1 MKSDYDYIIIGA
13 GSTGVYLATRLAKKG
28 KRIKVIDSC
37 SDKILPIFNKLPLM
51 AGSLL
56 QNQEYTKIIET
67 SQQKNISNRS
77 IPIFKSNLLGGLAEI
92 NGAVCFKG
100 HKKLYEKAFS
110 KSFNKK
116 NKIVNKIYN
125 TKNRELINF
134 YNSRTKS
141 NKTKVANF
149 FLNFWNVKSKVNFDK
164 NLIGSGYIKNNSY
177 KSLRQTFLK
186 EFIKMVRNGK
196 INLDTNKNLN
206 KIILKEGRPEKL
218 IINQNKI
225 LNCDSSK
232 IVLCAG
238 VIGSCEILLRS
249 GIGDKK
255 VLIKNKIKP
264 TIYLSSVGKNLSDHP
279 NIRLPFFSKEFEK
292 DSLSTS
298 FLKKSSL
305 LLKALIGKD
314 SILNGSGASVAVNVD
329 IGKKG
334 RVNDIVRIQLVH
346 FSLEKNNDRRI
357 FKLDKKN
364 NFSLSV
370 SLIYPYSVGSIF
382 LKKKKIVVNPQY
394 LNSSKDMKNLSAGI
408 KLAQKFIKETSKSTK
423 NLEFKNKNFLKN
435 YIKKNLSTGYHMVGS
450 CSMGSSY
457 KTNVCNEDLSV
468 KKTENLFICDASVL
482 PGQISSNTYYPCLLL
497 ADYFVNNQN

>member
-1 MKSDYDYIIIGA
+1 VKSDYDYIIIGA
-13 GSTGVYLATRLAKKG
+13 GSTGVYLATQLAKKG
-28 KRIKVIDSC
+28 KKIKVIDSC
-37 SDKILPIFNKLPLM
+37 SHTILPFFKKLPIM

-56 QNQEYTKIIET
+56 QNQKYSKIIQT
-67 SQQKNISNRS
+67 SHQKNILNRS
-77 IPIFKSNLLGGLAEI
+77 IPMFKSNLLGGLAEM

-100 HKKLYEKAFS
+100 HKKLYENAFS

-125 TKNRELINF
+125 TKNRELVNF

-141 NKTKVANF
+141 NKTKITNF
-149 FLNFWNVKSKVNFDK
+149 FINFWNVKSNVNFDK

-177 KSLRQTFLK
+177 KSLRKTFLK
-186 EFIKMVRNGK
+186 EFIEMVRNGK
-196 INLDTNKNLN
+196 INLNINTNCN
-206 KIILKEGRPEKL
+206 KIILKKGKPEKL

-225 LNCDSSK
+225 LNCRSSK

-238 VIGSCEILLRS
+238 VVGSCEILLRS

-255 VLIKNKIKP
+255 VLIKNRIKP
-264 TIYLSSVGKNLSDHP
+264 TIDLPSVGKNLSDHP
-279 NIRLPFFSKEFEK
+279 NIRLPFFSKVFKE
-292 DSLSTS
+292 DSLSIS
-298 FLKKSSL
+298 FLKKSIL

-314 SILNGSGASVAVNVD
+314 TVLNGSGASAAVNID

-334 RVNDIVRIQLVH
+334 RINDIVRIQLVH
-346 FSLEKNNDRRI
+346 FSLKKNNDRRI

-382 LKKKKIVVNPQY
+382 LKKNKIVVNPQY
-394 LNSSKDMKNLSAGI
+394 LDSSKDMKNLLAGI
-408 KLAQKFIKETSKSTK
+408 KLAQKFINEISDSPM

-435 YIKKNLSTGYHMVGS
+435 YIKKNVSTGYHMIGS

-468 KKTENLFICDASVL
+468 KKTKNLFICDSSVL